1 MTPLPL
7 QAALWAACAQ
17 DWAELQEWVAQPLW
31 EAMLEAA
38 GVGAGSRLLD
48 AGCGSGGAAWLA
60 AERGALV
67 TGLDLCAELL
77 AIARDRLPQGRFVR
91 GDLAALPFRDGSF
104 DVVFAACSVE
114 CCQDPKTAL
123 AELRRVC
130 SPSGR
135 MTVGSSS
142 PTPGAVPIDCPHRYT
157 DPETY
162 WLAQRSTGPV
172 QLAIRRHGE
181 AAVRRSTLAAAQ
193 AFLLPGGEVLVPL
206 RLFLLSS
213 Y

>member
-1 MTPLPL
+1 
-7 QAALWAACAQ
+7 
-17 DWAELQEWVAQPLW
+17 
-31 EAMLEAA
+31 MLEPA
-38 GVGAGSRLLD
+38 GVGAGTRLLD

-77 AIARDRLPQGRFVR
+77 AIAGDRLPQGRFVR

-114 CCQDPKTAL
+114 YCQDPKAAL

-130 SPSGR
+130 SSCGR
-135 MTVGSSS
+135 VTIGSSK
-142 PTPGAVPIDCPHRYT
+142 PAPGAVPIDCSHRYT
-157 DPETY
+157 DLETY

-172 QLAIRRHGE
+172 QFAIREHGE
-181 AAVRRSTLAAAQ
+181 ATVRRSLLCAAESC
-193 AFLLPGGEVLVPL
+193 LLPGGEVLVPL